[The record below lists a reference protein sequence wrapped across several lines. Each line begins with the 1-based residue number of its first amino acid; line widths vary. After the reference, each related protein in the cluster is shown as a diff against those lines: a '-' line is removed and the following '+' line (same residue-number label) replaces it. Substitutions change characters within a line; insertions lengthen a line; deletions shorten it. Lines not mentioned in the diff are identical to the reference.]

1 VSDLFGVPFPALMG
15 QLTLGMI
22 NGAFYALMSLGLTVI
37 FGMLRVINFTHGAQ
51 FTLGA
56 FGAWALLSY
65 LEIPYWAA
73 LVLVP
78 LAIGLVSMLFERT
91 LLRRLYDM
99 DHLFQLLLTFG
110 LALIIEGLLS
120 VAYGSSGKPYD
131 NPLPGGI
138 GLGFI
143 FLPYYR
149 AWVVTVALLLCF
161 GTWFAIER
169 TRLGAYLRAAT
180 DNRELVRTFG
190 INVPRLMSITYGIG
204 VALAALAGVMA
215 APMDQVRP
223 MMGSGLVITV
233 FAVVVIG
240 GMGSILGSILTG
252 FALGLLESFTKV
264 YYPPLSNV
272 AIFII
277 MVAVIMVKP
286 TGLFGRRS

>member
-1 VSDLFGVPFPALMG
+1 MTELLGVPVTALMS
-15 QLTLGMI
+15 QLTLGLI

-65 LEIPYWAA
+65 LQIPYWAA

-78 LAIGLVSMLFERT
+78 LPIGLLSMLFERT

-110 LALIIEGLLS
+110 LAQIIEGLLAVS
-120 VAYGSSGKPYD
+120 YGSSGKPYD

-138 GLGFI
+138 SLGFM

-149 AWVVTVALLLCF
+149 AWVVIASLLLCL

-190 INVPRLMSITYGIG
+190 INVPRLMTLTYGIG
-204 VALAALAGVMA
+204 VALAALGGVLA
-215 APMDQVRP
+215 APMNQVRP
-223 MMGSGLVITV
+223 TMGTDLVITV

-240 GMGSILGSILTG
+240 GMGSILESVVIG

-264 YYPPLSNV
+264 YYPPLSSV
-272 AIFII
+272 VIFII
-277 MVAVIMVKP
+277 MVGVILVKP
-286 TGLFGRRS
+286 TGLLGRQS

>member
-1 VSDLFGVPFPALMG
+1 MTELLGVPVPALMG
-15 QLTLGMI
+15 QLTIGLI

-65 LEIPYWAA
+65 LHIPYWAA
-73 LVLVP
+73 LLLVP
-78 LAIGLVSMLFERT
+78 LPIGLISMLFERT

-110 LALIIEGLLS
+110 LAQIIEGLLA
-120 VAYGSSGKPYD
+120 VAYGSSGQPYD

-138 GLGFI
+138 DLGFM

-149 AWVVTVALLLCF
+149 AWVVIASLLLCF

-190 INVPRLMSITYGIG
+190 INVPRLMTLTYGIG
-204 VALAALAGVMA
+204 VALAALAGVLA

-223 MMGSGLVITV
+223 LMGSDLVITV

-240 GMGSILGSILTG
+240 GMGSILGSVVIG
-252 FALGLLESFTKV
+252 FALGVLESFAKV
-264 YYPPLSNV
+264 YYPPLSSV
-272 AIFII
+272 VIFII
-277 MVAVIMVKP
+277 MVSVILVKP
-286 TGLFGRRS
+286 TGLLGRQT

>member
-1 VSDLFGVPFPALMG
+1 MPELFGVPLPALMG

-22 NGAFYALMSLGLTVI
+22 NGAFYALLSLGLTVI

-65 LEIPYWAA
+65 FQISYWAA
-73 LVLVP
+73 LLLVP
-78 LAIGLVSMLFERT
+78 LPIGLISMAFERT

-110 LALIIEGLLS
+110 LALIIEGLLG

-131 NPLPGGI
+131 NPIPGGMN
-138 GLGFI
+138 LGFM

-149 AWVVTVALLLCF
+149 AWVLTASLLLCF
-161 GTWFAIER
+161 GAWFAIER
-169 TRLGAYLRAAT
+169 TKLGAYLRAST

-190 INVPRLMSITYGIG
+190 INVPRLMTLTYGIG
-204 VALAALAGVMA
+204 VALAAVAGVLA

-223 MMGSGLVITV
+223 AMGSGLVITV

-240 GMGSILGSILTG
+240 GMGSVLGSIVTG
-252 FALGLLESFTKV
+252 FALGLLESVTKV
-264 YYPPLSNV
+264 YYPALSGV
-272 AIFII
+272 AIFLI
-277 MVAVIMVKP
+277 MVAVILVKP
-286 TGLFGRRS
+286 NGLFGRRS

>member
-1 VSDLFGVPFPALMG
+1 MTELFGVPLPALMG
-15 QLTLGMI
+15 QLTLGLI

-37 FGMLRVINFTHGAQ
+37 FGMLRVTNFTHGAQ

-65 LEIPYWAA
+65 LGIPYWAA
-73 LVLVP
+73 LLLVP
-78 LAIGLVSMLFERT
+78 LPVGVLAMVFERA
-91 LLRRLYDM
+91 LLRRLYRM

-110 LALIIEGLLS
+110 LALIIEGLLA

-131 NPLPGGI
+131 NPIPGGVN
-138 GLGFI
+138 LGFM

-149 AWVVTVALLLCF
+149 AWVLTASLLLCF
-161 GTWFAIER
+161 GAWFAIER
-169 TRLGAYLRAAT
+169 TRLGATLRAST
-180 DNRELVRTFG
+180 DNPSLVRTFG
-190 INVPRLMSITYGIG
+190 IDVPRLMTLTYGIG
-204 VALAALAGVMA
+204 VALAALAGVLA

-223 MMGSGLVITV
+223 SMGTGMVITV

-240 GMGSILGSILTG
+240 GMGSVMGSIVTG

-272 AIFII
+272 VIFII
-277 MVAVIMVKP
+277 MAAVILVKP
-286 TGLFGRRS
+286 AGLFGRQS